1 MTAAAPTASAIGKA
15 IAADYAAATGY
26 FDLFAPPAG
35 HAWTADPSALSWFA
49 GDIGLSTSHG
59 ASLFLRRSPSDDHD
73 RHQLHVE
80 IRLFW
85 NRSADKRTLVDRQA
99 ILWCQT
105 GSRFYGRNHSLL
117 AGSAAHYRAAQLTR
131 LCSEIADDLVV
142 AMQRY
147 LAEAAAI

>member
-1 MTAAAPTASAIGKA
+1 MTAAAAAAATSAQ

-26 FDLFAPPAG
+26 FDLFAPPTG

-49 GDIGLSTSHG
+49 GDIGLSTRHG
-59 ASLFLRRSPSDDHD
+59 ASLFLRRSPGDDHD

-85 NRSADKRTLVDRQA
+85 NRSADKQTLVDRQA

-105 GSRFYGRNHSLL
+105 GRRFYGRNHSLL
-117 AGSAAHYRAAQLTR
+117 PGSAAHYRATQLPR

-147 LAEAAAI
+147 LVEAAAI

>member
-1 MTAAAPTASAIGKA
+1 MTAPTIASAISEE
-15 IAADYAAATGY
+15 IAADYVAATGY
-26 FDLFAPPAG
+26 FALFAPPPG
-35 HAWTADPSALSWFA
+35 HAWTADPSELSWFA

-73 RHQLHVE
+73 RYQLHVE

-85 NRSADKRTLVDRQA
+85 NRSADKRTLVGRQA

-117 AGSAAHYRAAQLTR
+117 AGSAAYNRSCHPARGAPR
-131 LCSEIADDLVV
+131 
-142 AMQRY
+142 RY
-147 LAEAAAI
+147 DR